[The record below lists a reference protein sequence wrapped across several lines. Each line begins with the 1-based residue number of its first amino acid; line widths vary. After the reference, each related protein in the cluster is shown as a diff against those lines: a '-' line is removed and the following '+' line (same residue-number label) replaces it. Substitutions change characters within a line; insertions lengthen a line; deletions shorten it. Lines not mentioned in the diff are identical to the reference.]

1 MEENRAKLDSLAE
14 ELIKR
19 ETLILEEI
27 REILGGKRGKG
38 KELKKASK
46 GMCMNDKQLWLGK
59 KLLLAL
65 IVATVITPLFFI
77 PLNEASLRLNLLK
90 IPVKVGA
97 LAGLVLLSW
106 QFLLGFRGAV
116 ARLFPDLPWLLALH
130 QKIGTFIL
138 PLILLH
144 PLFVIPFYLEKHH
157 KNLLSLNLATRIDFF
172 VLFGMISLA
181 LLLLVVGSGLSRPLF
196 RRYQAWFAL
205 HLSGYLLLLLVF
217 VHSLAIGSL
226 IKETGLHYPA
236 WGLAGG
242 LALLALYRLAMA
254 GGCFFRSYRV
264 VKASKVGPKV
274 TRIRLTPLD
283 RRLEPAPGQF
293 IFLRRGRWSMVRP
306 FTVSHYDRQSGEL
319 SVTVKALG
327 NMTTRLQEIESG
339 EIVLLDG
346 PYGVFGRQALASRR
360 PLVMIAGGIG
370 ITPFIRLLT
379 EPLIPAGR
387 GTHLFYGN
395 KNSEDIVY
403 RDEIDGLEQIQVVHV
418 LSDQPDYPGER
429 GFITVDLLQRHLAGD
444 LKEYEFMICGPPI
457 MTEKLRA
464 GLAGA
469 GIPGGQIHYE
479 LFSY

>member
-1 MEENRAKLDSLAE
+1 
-14 ELIKR
+14 
-19 ETLILEEI
+19 
-27 REILGGKRGKG
+27 
-38 KELKKASK
+38 
-46 GMCMNDKQLWLGK
+46 
-59 KLLLAL
+59 
-65 IVATVITPLFFI
+65 
-77 PLNEASLRLNLLK
+77 
-90 IPVKVGA
+90 
-97 LAGLVLLSW
+97 
-106 QFLLGFRGAV
+106 
-116 ARLFPDLPWLLALH
+116 
-130 QKIGTFIL
+130 
-138 PLILLH
+138 
-144 PLFVIPFYLEKHH
+144 
-157 KNLLSLNLATRIDFF
+157 
-172 VLFGMISLA
+172 
-181 LLLLVVGSGLSRPLF
+181 
-196 RRYQAWFAL
+196 
-205 HLSGYLLLLLVF
+205 
-217 VHSLAIGSL
+217 
-226 IKETGLHYPA
+226 
-236 WGLAGG
+236 
-242 LALLALYRLAMA
+242 
-254 GGCFFRSYRV
+254 
-264 VKASKVGPKV
+264 
-274 TRIRLTPLD
+274 
-283 RRLEPAPGQF
+283 
-293 IFLRRGRWSMVRP
+293 
-306 FTVSHYDRQSGEL
+306 
-319 SVTVKALG
+319 
-327 NMTTRLQEIESG
+327 MTTRLQEIESG